1 MTNAK
6 TNDTLRWWWTIGLML
21 IAIWPCQAQVATEPD
36 IRFTGK
42 EIQSF
47 TDGEESV
54 LVVLGDFT
62 LTYDDQTVTALD
74 GVIWLT
80 TETEGQ
86 VTVNVLEAY
95 VEGGS
100 EADGGL
106 VKLVYD
112 DGREM
117 GDRSMFLSFRTTG
130 QVSAGAYQQSDED
143 LSDLALYQRGK
154 TARLEAHSGTPT
166 NTDPDTPP
174 VLPDLIYDP
183 DGAADAGAEPGDDNL
198 GPVAQVDGSGDG
210 AAPVDDGSVPFR
222 VHEAG
227 TDGAPV
233 TDAAADRTP
242 VRAADPDAPLPR
254 YHEDVPVEALP
265 VRFHADDV
273 SSKIIDDRRVTFAR
287 GKFYL
292 SQGAVD
298 EDQYNEIRADEAVVF
313 SRKTT
318 EEDMQG
324 RDSFAPA
331 SMPLRAGQEN
341 VVGVYLRGDVIIS
354 RGEQYMRC
362 AEAYYDFTTDR
373 AIMIQGVFR
382 TIQDQRN
389 IPIVA
394 RFEEGRLLSARE
406 IMLEDAQ
413 VSTSEFYTPTYA
425 LTGNRIYM
433 MDMTV
438 YDDDGERLSQRHWL
452 ADVEGATV
460 DLRGTPVF
468 YVPRMRSDFR
478 QGHTPL
484 RTATAG
490 FSNQYGVTFETEW
503 HFFRLL
509 GLVKPEGFDAVLHLD
524 YKKGPT
530 VGLEAEWE
538 RPNYTGYARIW
549 GVLDQEGE
557 DDFGKENKNNPA
569 DTARGRILVRHKQ
582 FLPRDWQMQFELS
595 LLSDRNY
602 LREFFPDEYFNG
614 KEQETLVYAQK
625 QRDNWAV
632 DVLLKARVNSFLT
645 QTESLPDVGAY
656 MIGEPVLNDLL
667 TFFGEAHLGAM
678 RWRPGSLDTKDKN
691 AMMASGM
698 AVPEDSDWMGR
709 GDIRAELDMPLHLG
723 PVNFVP
729 FIAGRVDAWSAKPSQ
744 GENVRVYGQVGAR
757 INTHFWRVYRNAKN
771 RLLDINGLKHI
782 VTPEAAFFLAGD
794 NGVTPSDL
802 YPLSPG
808 IEEHITDMSGVT
820 FGLRQRLQTQRGRG
834 ANRRTV
840 DWMRLDIMAGFFDG
854 GEDYQ
859 PISDGRY
866 FNSRPE
872 YSMGTD
878 FIYLDYAWYMS
889 DSTTMLADMN
899 YSLEDNKVARSSIGL
914 SVDRS
919 PRVSYFA
926 GLRTVDDLSSA
937 IGTFALRYQI
947 SRKYAIK
954 FVEQYDFDYD
964 GGTNLISEVTFI
976 RKWPRWYTGLTFG
989 YDARFDDF
997 TVMFNLWPEGIR
1009 EASLNTGT
1017 FSLYRSEEN

>member
-21 IAIWPCQAQVATEPD
+21 IAIWPCQAQVATQPD

-80 TETEGQ
+80 TQTEGQ

-100 EADGGL
+100 EANGGL

-130 QVSAGAYQQSDED
+130 QVSAGAYQQSDDD
-143 LSDLALYQRGK
+143 LSDLSLYQRAK
-154 TARLEAHSGTPT
+154 TARLDAHGGTPGEA
-166 NTDPDTPP
+166 DPDAAP

-183 DGAADAGAEPGDDNL
+183 DGAPDDVDDADL
-198 GPVAQVDGSGDG
+198 GPVGQVDGAGEDGRAGDG
-210 AAPVDDGSVPFR
+210 AVPFR

-227 TDGAPV
+227 DEGDTV
-233 TDAAADRTP
+233 TDAAPDRTP
-242 VRAADPDAPLPR
+242 VRGRNPEGPLPR

-265 VRFHADDV
+265 VTFYADDV

-287 GKFYL
+287 GNFYL

-313 SRKTT
+313 SRSLSA
-318 EEDMQG
+318 EDTQA

-341 VVGVYLRGDVIIS
+341 IVGVYLRGDVIVS

-362 AEAYYDFTTDR
+362 NEAYYDFTTDR

-382 TIQDQRN
+382 TIQDQRD

-394 RFEEGRLLSARE
+394 RFEEGRILSARE

-425 LTGNRIYM
+425 VTGNRVYM

-438 YDDDGERLSQRHWL
+438 YDDDGERLSPRHWL
-452 ADVEGATV
+452 ADVEHATV
-460 DLRGTPVF
+460 DVRGTPVF

-484 RTATAG
+484 RTASVG
-490 FSNQYGVTFETEW
+490 FSGQYGLTFETEW

-509 GLVKPEGFDAVLHLD
+509 GLVKPEGFDALLHLD

-530 VGLEAEWE
+530 VGLEAQWE
-538 RPNYTGYARIW
+538 RPSYTGYARIW
-549 GVLDQEGE
+549 GVLDQKGE
-557 DDFGKENKNNPA
+557 DDFGKENKDVPA
-569 DTARGRILVRHKQ
+569 QTARGRILVRHKQ

-602 LREFFPDEYFNG
+602 LREFFPDEFYNG
-614 KEQETLVYAQK
+614 KQQETLVYAQK

-656 MIGEPVLNDLL
+656 IIGEPIFNDLL
-667 TFFGEAHLGAM
+667 TFFGEAHVGAM
-678 RWRPGSLDTKDKN
+678 RWRPGSLDTADKN
-691 AMMASGM
+691 AMIAAGM
-698 AVPEDSDWMGR
+698 TVPEDSDFMGR
-709 GDIRAELDMPLHLG
+709 ADLRAELDMPLHFG

-729 FIAGRVDAWSAKPSQ
+729 FVAGRVDAWSAKPDQ

-757 INTHFWRVYRNAKN
+757 INTHLWRVYGNARS

-782 VTPEAAFFLAGD
+782 ITPEAAFFVAGD
-794 NGVTPSDL
+794 NGVTPNDL
-802 YPLSPG
+802 YPLSPS
-808 IEEHITDMSGVT
+808 IEEHITDLSGVT
-820 FGLRQRLQTQRGRG
+820 FGLRQRLLTQRGKG

-840 DWMRLDIMAGFFDG
+840 TWMRLDMMAGFFNG
-854 GEDYQ
+854 GEGFQ

-866 FNSRPE
+866 FDSRPE

-878 FIYLDYAWYMS
+878 FLYLDYAWYMS
-889 DSTTMLADMN
+889 DSTTLLADMN
-899 YSLEDNKVARSSIGL
+899 YSLEDKKIARSSIGL

-937 IGTFALRYQI
+937 IGTFAMRYQI
-947 SRKYAIK
+947 SRKYAIRL
-954 FVEQYDFDYD
+954 VEQYDFDYD

-997 TVMFNLWPEGIR
+997 TVMFNLWPEGVP
-1009 EASLNTGT
+1009 EARMTSGT